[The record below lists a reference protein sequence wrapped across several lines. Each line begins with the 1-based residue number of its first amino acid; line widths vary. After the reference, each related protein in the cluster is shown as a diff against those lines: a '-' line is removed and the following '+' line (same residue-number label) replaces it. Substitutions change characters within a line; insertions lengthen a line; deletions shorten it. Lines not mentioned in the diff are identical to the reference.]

1 MIEHSTEL
9 NALAT
14 ALAKAQAAV
23 RGATRDSLNP
33 HFRSKY
39 ADLAS
44 VWEAC
49 REALTQNGLS
59 VVQLPGY
66 TDGVATLDTILLHSS
81 GQWIGGTA
89 GAPLPKADAQG
100 VGSALTYLRRYA
112 LAAVAGVAPEDD
124 DAEGAVG
131 RAPLAKAEQPLSE
144 KPKAL
149 ERAEPMPWDGKQQ
162 TPPPAP
168 HPIKVETPAEWKRV
182 WPFGSLKGRALHTLT
197 SEELVAQ
204 RKWAEKSGKGLDL
217 VDSMDDIL
225 ASRQGT

>member
-1 MIEHSTEL
+1 MLEHSAEL
-9 NALAT
+9 KDLAT
-14 ALAKAQAAV
+14 ALAKAQGIV

-49 REALTQNGLS
+49 RDALTQNGLS

-66 TDGVATLDTILLHSS
+66 TEGVATLDTMLLHSS
-81 GQWIGGTA
+81 GQWIRGTA

-131 RAPLAKAEQPLSE
+131 RAVTKRAEQPLSE
-144 KPKAL
+144 KPAVL
-149 ERAEPMPWDGKQQ
+149 AQSEPMPWDGKHQS
-162 TPPPAP
+162 PPPAP
-168 HPIKVETPAEWKRV
+168 RPVPVEMPPEWKKT

-204 RKWAEKSGKGLDL
+204 RKWAEKSGRGLDL
-217 VDSMDDIL
+217 VDTIDDIL
-225 ASRQGT
+225 AARQGT